1 MSPHRRRR
9 ADIHRLAIAL
19 YTAAALATMIVAFG
33 HSLGWIG
40 RTFPGFFVMKNRVV
54 PSVGLSHWTGIVAG
68 KEHRESIYQHQV
80 VIVDDAE
87 AATAEQVYE
96 QVAAKPAGTVFRY
109 MLRHAD
115 HLEPWN
121 IASMQFAMSDYLS
134 VFGAYLLNALIFTG
148 VGIVVWVLGPR
159 APTTT
164 GTIVLALDLGAFCLT
179 AMDLYGPSQLF
190 RLHVTTEAL
199 FPAVLLHLTLVF
211 PVVRM
216 GGYRRTVL
224 AAIYLADAVLIAVYQ
239 LTLYDPA
246 VYSRVHNFCM
256 AVAGLGGVVL
266 IGSCIHAYSTSPS
279 LLVRRRIGIVLLG
292 TLAGFAIP
300 AWLLTMSGLYGGARS
315 ISVAAFTAPLF
326 PLSLAYAVVKLDL
339 FEIDAMLRRGLSYL
353 LLTGTVVAIY
363 GALIFGFGLVVQTT
377 NPAYSALVPL
387 VFSLLMVSLFN
398 PMRDRVQH
406 LVDRLY
412 YRTSYNAQKTL
423 ERASGALVSTLNLDD
438 LSALAVETMCSALL
452 IDESSLWLRSD
463 RGDFELAI
471 FHGSHDAPN
480 AIAPDHPLIERL
492 RSGRRAVTVYDF
504 DEDGHLERPADV
516 ACQEML
522 ARLHAQVVLALAV
535 RGELIGVIALGRK
548 KSGTIF
554 TLDDLDFLSTFTNQV
569 AVAIVNAQ
577 SYRKIEELNTS
588 LEHKVAQRTS
598 ELAQTNDELAQSLGD
613 LERAYNDL
621 QRSQENLL
629 RAEKM
634 AALGRLTAGIAHE
647 VNTPLGA
654 SLNSLKMMEELVGE
668 YRSSIGDPS
677 VDESDHREIAG
688 ELEQMVG
695 NVFKWT
701 TKAAGYIRSIK
712 AHTRGADSTDERSFE
727 VGQLIEDTRL
737 LLAHRLR
744 LSAVSVTV
752 ECPRGVMLY
761 GDPGRLGQVLTNL
774 LTNAIDA
781 YDGHGTAAGIVRV
794 IVTAEPEHVEI
805 AVEDEGSGIEP
816 EHLSRVFEEL
826 FTTKPAGKG
835 TGLGLP
841 ISRDIMSDC
850 FGGRIDVASEPGK
863 GSRFTLWIPRRK
875 QPSETGGERR
885 AAAQA

>member
-1 MSPHRRRR
+1 MSPRRRR
-9 ADIHRLAIAL
+9 RIDVRRLAIAL
-19 YTAAALATMIVAFG
+19 YTAAALGATIVVFM

-40 RTFPGFFVMKNRVV
+40 RTFPGFFLMENRVV
-54 PSVGLSHWTGIVAG
+54 PSVGLSHWSGIAAG
-68 KEHRESIYQHQV
+68 KQHRATIYQHQI
-80 VIVDDAE
+80 VILDGKE
-87 AATAEQVYE
+87 IATAEEVYAR
-96 QVAAKPAGTVFRY
+96 VAAEPPGTIFRY
-109 MLRHAD
+109 MLRDTAD
-115 HLEPWN
+115 LDVWN
-121 IASMQFAMSDYLS
+121 VASMKFAMSDYLS
-134 VFGAYLLNALIFTG
+134 VFGAYLLNCLIFTA

-159 APTTT
+159 SPTTI

-199 FPAVLLHLTLVF
+199 FPAALLHLTLVF
-211 PVVRM
+211 PIVRL
-216 GGYRRTVL
+216 GAYRRKAL
-224 AAIYLADAVLIAVYQ
+224 AAIYLADVVLIAIYQ
-239 LTLYDPA
+239 LTLYHPA
-246 VYSRVHNFCM
+246 VYSGVHNLCM
-256 AVAGLGGVVL
+256 AVAGLGGVLL
-266 IGSCIHAYSTSPS
+266 IGSCIQAYFTSPS
-279 LLVRRRIGIVLLG
+279 LLVRKRIGIVVMG

-326 PLSLAYAVVKLDL
+326 PLSLAYAVIKLDL

-353 LLTGTVVAIY
+353 VLTGTVVAIY
-363 GALIFGFGLVVQTT
+363 GALIFGFGMVMQTT
-377 NPAYSALVPL
+377 SAAYSALVPL
-387 VFSLLMVSLFN
+387 IFSLVMVSLFN

-406 LVDRLY
+406 IVDRLY

-438 LSALAVETMCSALL
+438 LSTLAVETIAKALL
-452 IDESSLWLRSD
+452 IDESSLWLRREGAD
-463 RGDFELAI
+463 LEMALFQG
-471 FHGSHDAPN
+471 GHDAPD

-492 RSGRRAVTVYDF
+492 RGGRRAVTVYDF
-504 DEDGHLERPADV
+504 DEDGPLSPADA
-516 ACQEML
+516 ACQDML
-522 ARLHAQVVLALAV
+522 GRLHAQLVLALAV
-535 RGELIGVIALGRK
+535 RGELIGVIALGKK

-554 TLDDLDFLSTFTNQV
+554 TLDDLDFLTTFANQV

-577 SYRKIEELNTS
+577 SYRKIEELNAS
-588 LEHKVAQRTS
+588 LEHKVALRTG
-598 ELAQTNDELAQSLGD
+598 ELAQTNDELACSLSD
-613 LERAYNDL
+613 LERAYDDL

-677 VDESDHREIAG
+677 VDENDHREIAS
-688 ELEQMVG
+688 ELAQMVG
-695 NVFKWT
+695 HVFKWT

-712 AHTRGADSTDERSFE
+712 AHTRGTDTVEEYSFE
-727 VGQLIEDTRL
+727 IRQLIEDTCL

-744 LSAVSVTV
+744 LSVCSVTV
-752 ECPRGVMLY
+752 DCARGVMLY

-781 YDGHGTAAGIVRV
+781 YEGQGTAAAVIRV
-794 IVTAEPEHVEI
+794 SVITGPEHVEI

-816 EHLSRVFEEL
+816 EHLGRVFEEL

-841 ISRDIMSDC
+841 IARDIMTDC
-850 FGGRIDVASEPGK
+850 FGGRIDVASDLGK
-863 GSRFTLWIPRRK
+863 GSQFTVWIPRRRGAD
-875 QPSETGGERR
+875 EGTDERR
-885 AAAQA
+885 SAARA